1 MLGPGAVIG
10 TEMLAEG
17 VVSNYTIK
25 TASDS
30 LLWILPRESYQQYL
44 TVGGEGGSEGQLD
57 PVQVESAKQYDQ
69 TMYHWVNQSQLPMKE
84 MRGGLLSL
92 IAEMFD
98 GVVYDEDQVVW
109 DPDKRGKFVRV
120 LVSGKAVV
128 GGEKRKTEVTDNA
141 FDVDVLGGGE
151 SEA

>member
-44 TVGGEGGSEGQLD
+44 TVGVECGSEGQLD

-84 MRGGLLSL
+84 MRSGLLSL

-109 DPDKRGKFVRV
+109 DPEKRGKLFRV

>member
-44 TVGGEGGSEGQLD
+44 TVGVECGSERQLD

-84 MRGGLLSL
+84 MRSGLLSL

-109 DPDKRGKFVRV
+109 DPDKRGKLFRV

>member
-1 MLGPGAVIG
+1 M
-10 TEMLAEG
+10 EC
-17 VVSNYTIK
+17 
-25 TASDS
+25 
-30 LLWILPRESYQQYL
+30 
-44 TVGGEGGSEGQLD
+44 GSEGQLD

-109 DPDKRGKFVRV
+109 DPDKRGKLFRV